1 MNVRRVL
8 LLDDEPAVLGVLAD
22 YLVAPGIEIVTCREI
37 EAAEAILEHH
47 RFDVVVT
54 DLRVSELG
62 GLEGIR
68 LIRYVSTHF
77 PETTVLAMSG
87 YVNDDVHAL
96 GRAVGA
102 VAVLE
107 KPIDLRRL
115 RRYVHGEQGLPPAEG
130 EGLVSEVDLLDD
142 FLATGAISSVLQ
154 PIVEIGAGGP
164 PFIAHAVESLAR
176 APKTTPLRN
185 PEILFAYASRKE
197 RLFETDILC
206 IKAALSEARKI
217 DLQGAKLFINTQPR
231 SLTNPDFA
239 PLVVDLVAA
248 AGFKNEEIVF
258 ELTEQQTIVNPKAF
272 ANTLGKLRAQGFQ
285 CALDDYGVGFANLRL
300 VQDLR
305 PEYLKLSGYFCRD
318 IHLDPF
324 KQLIVRSTGE
334 MCRVL
339 GIPIILESVETAE
352 ELEVVKSLGIQY
364 GQGYYFARPAPA
376 DDYLKGDRF
385 RWGNGESARAARG
398 AAAAQGDPPRAE
410 ERDAEHAADDVEKKS
425 ADVPVPPG
433 E

>member
-1 MNVRRVL
+1 MSGNGAIIRRVL

-22 YLVAPGIEIVTCREI
+22 YLAAPGLEIVTCREI
-37 EAAEAILEHH
+37 EAAEAILEHG

-62 GLEGIR
+62 GLEGMR

-77 PETTVLAMSG
+77 PDTVVLAMSG

-102 VAVLE
+102 AAVLE

-115 RRYVHGEQGLPPAEG
+115 KRYVHGENGLPSSETDP
-130 EGLVSEVDLLDD
+130 VISEVELLDD
-142 FLATGAISSVLQ
+142 FLATQAITSVLQ
-154 PIVEIGAGGP
+154 PIVRLDQGGP
-164 PFIAHAVESLAR
+164 PFVAHGYESLAR
-176 APKTTPLRN
+176 APRTTPLKN

-197 RLFETDILC
+197 RLFETDLLC
-206 IKAALSEARKI
+206 IKAALQESKKLRKA
-217 DLQGAKLFINTQPR
+217 DPASPDVVLFLNTQPR
-231 SLTNPDFA
+231 SLTNPEFA
-239 PLVVDLVAA
+239 HVVADLVAS
-248 AGFKNEEIVF
+248 AGFKNEDIVF
-258 ELTEQQTIVNPKAF
+258 ELTEQQTIVNPRAF
-272 ANTLGKLRAQGFQ
+272 AATLTKLRSQGFK

-334 MCRVL
+334 MASLL
-339 GIPIILESVETAE
+339 GIPVILESVETKD
-352 ELEVVKSLGIQY
+352 ELDVVMKLGIPY

-376 DDYLKGDRF
+376 DDLLKSDRF
-385 RWGNGESARAARG
+385 HPPSHERKLGLASPIPPPALAA
-398 AAAAQGDPPRAE
+398 PPLPAE
-410 ERDAEHAADDVEKKS
+410 
-425 ADVPVPPG
+425 
-433 E
+433 

>member
-1 MNVRRVL
+1 MRRVL

-22 YLVAPGIEIVTCREI
+22 YLAAPGLEIVTCREI

-68 LIRYVSTHF
+68 LIRYVATHF
-77 PETTVLAMSG
+77 PETVVLAMSG

-102 VAVLE
+102 TAVLE

-115 RRYVHGEQGLPPAEG
+115 RRYVHGENGLPPSEG
-130 EGLVSEVDLLDD
+130 EAQVAEVDLLDD
-142 FLATGAISSVLQ
+142 FLATGNISSVLQ
-154 PIVEIGAGGP
+154 PIVRVDTGGP
-164 PFIAHAVESLAR
+164 PFVAHGIESLAR

-197 RLFETDILC
+197 RLFETDLLC
-206 IKAALSEARKI
+206 IKAALLEAQKYGR
-217 DLQGAKLFINTQPR
+217 GTKLFLNTQPR
-231 SLTNPDFA
+231 SMTNPEFA
-239 PLVVDLVAA
+239 HVVTDLVQA
-248 AGFKNEEIVF
+248 AGFRNDEIVF
-258 ELTEQQTIVNPKAF
+258 ELTEQQTIVNPRAF
-272 ANTLGKLRAQGFQ
+272 AATLGKLRAQGFQ

-305 PEYLKLSGYFCRD
+305 PEYLKLSGYFCKE
-318 IHLDPF
+318 IQKDPF

-334 MCRVL
+334 MCSL
-339 GIPIILESVETAE
+339 LKIPIILESVETLD
-352 ELEVVKSLGIQY
+352 ELEVVQRLGITY
-364 GQGYYFARPAPA
+364 AQGYYFARPAPA
-376 DDYLKGDRF
+376 EELLKSERF
-385 RWGNGESARAARG
+385 Y
-398 AAAAQGDPPRAE
+398 
-410 ERDAEHAADDVEKKS
+410 
-425 ADVPVPPG
+425 PPG
-433 E
+433 YEATLPPAK

>member
-1 MNVRRVL
+1 VL

-22 YLVAPGIEIVTCREI
+22 YLVAPGIEIITCREI

-115 RRYVHGEQGLPPAEG
+115 RRYVHGENGLPPAEG
-130 EGLVSEVDLLDD
+130 EGVVSEVDLLDD
-142 FLATGAISSVLQ
+142 FLATGAITSVLQ

-164 PFIAHAVESLAR
+164 PFRAHAVESLAR
-176 APKTTPLRN
+176 APRTTPLRN

-206 IKAALSEARKI
+206 IKAALSEAKK
-217 DLQGAKLFINTQPR
+217 LKLNGAKLFINTQPR
-231 SLTNPDFA
+231 SLTRPEFA
-239 PLVVDLVAA
+239 PMVADLVAA

-324 KQLIVRSTGE
+324 KQLIVRSTGD

-376 DDYLKGDRF
+376 DDYLKGHRF
-385 RWGNGESARAARG
+385 VFGEGEAEAAPANAESESA
-398 AAAAQGDPPRAE
+398 
-410 ERDAEHAADDVEKKS
+410 EKKS
-425 ADVPVPPG
+425 AEVPVPPG

>member
-1 MNVRRVL
+1 MTGVRRVL

-22 YLVAPGIEIVTCREI
+22 YLVAPGIEIITCREI

-130 EGLVSEVDLLDD
+130 EGSVSEVDLLDD
-142 FLATGAISSVLQ
+142 FLATGAIRAVLQ
-154 PIVEIGAGGP
+154 PIVDVASAGTGGNG
-164 PFIAHAVESLAR
+164 PFIAHGYESLAR
-176 APKTTPLRN
+176 APKTSPLRN

-197 RLFETDILC
+197 RLFETDLLC
-206 IKAALSEARKI
+206 IKAALSEGKKLGLR
-217 DLQGAKLFINTQPR
+217 GAKLFINSQPR
-231 SLTNPDFA
+231 SLTSPEFA
-239 PLVVDLVAA
+239 PVVADLVAA
-248 AGFKNEEIVF
+248 AGFKNNDIVF

-272 ANTLGKLRAQGFQ
+272 ADTLGKLRAQGFQ

-324 KQLIVRSTGE
+324 KQLIVRSTGD
-334 MCRVL
+334 MCRLL
-339 GIPIILESVETAE
+339 GIPVILESVETAE

-376 DDYLKGDRF
+376 DDFLVGERF
-385 RWGNGESARAARG
+385 HW
-398 AAAAQGDPPRAE
+398 GDPPASGATANANAE
-410 ERDAEHAADDVEKKS
+410 AEAESPEESAEKKS
-425 ADVPVPPG
+425 DHPIAPG
-433 E
+433 AE